1 MACIYFY
8 IMLFLSCRFCMCS
21 ARFARTRQRAAFLE
35 SVEHPF
41 RHGKSVIPLI

>member
-8 IMLFLSCRFCMCS
+8 IMLLLSCRFCMCS

-35 SVEHPF
+35 SAEHPF